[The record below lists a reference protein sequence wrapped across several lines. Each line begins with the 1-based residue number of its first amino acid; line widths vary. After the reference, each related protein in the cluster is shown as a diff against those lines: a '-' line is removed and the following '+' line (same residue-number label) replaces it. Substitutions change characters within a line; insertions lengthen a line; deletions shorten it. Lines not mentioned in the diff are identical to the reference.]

1 MATNTFFR
9 FLRERR
15 RFWIVPI
22 TVMIAVF
29 VIFFVVAHSAKLL
42 PVLLAVL

>member
-1 MATNTFFR
+1 LATNNFFR

-22 TVMIAVF
+22 TVMITVF
-29 VIFFVVAHSAKLL
+29 VIFFVIAQSAKLL